1 MEPDTTPDESS
12 QRDSEPAP
20 TAEALATNPGP
31 PSSLFSRWTAIPLY
45 WRILAGML
53 LGVALGLAL
62 GDWAEIFRPL
72 SQVILQLLGA
82 LAPPLILI
90 AVVHVLMTSDIPRS
104 AIARLAGL
112 LLLNTCVA
120 IFIGLGV
127 ANIMQPGKW
136 YPRETKTASA
146 SAPVGAA
153 ETGDVVAGQPA
164 TEAAESD
171 DQPGGDSAH
180 AGGESVEAS
189 PLSQLIGSIPR
200 SLFGPLGDSQNV
212 IGVIIIAV
220 AFGIALRN
228 IKSEPVGTMEDLVE
242 LAYRT
247 LLVVLH
253 WIIELVPIG
262 VACVVA
268 AVIGTEGFSAFF
280 SLGAFVLAVILALIL
295 QTIWYMVR
303 IRFFSWVSPIRMLI
317 GMRDALVMAFS
328 TDSSTA
334 TMPVTYACLKEK
346 VGVREKSASLGALV
360 GANFNNDGTAL
371 YEAMAALFIAQMIG
385 MELTLSQQL
394 TVVVTSILASIG
406 AAGIPEAGIVT
417 MTLVFTAVG
426 LPVEKIPLLL
436 TVDWFLDRCRTT
448 INVLGDVNVSCIL
461 DGKTPP
467 AADAA

>member
-1 MEPDTTPDESS
+1 MSTE
-12 QRDSEPAP
+12 DSKSGPQEVS
-20 TAEALATNPGP
+20 ERKPG
-31 PSSLFSRWTAIPLY
+31 LVRRWTAIPLY
-45 WRILAGML
+45 WRILLGMS
-53 LGVALGLAL
+53 LGALIGLIL
-62 GDWAEIFRPL
+62 GENAILFDPI
-72 SQVILQLLGA
+72 SKIILQLLGA

-90 AVVHVLMTSDIPRS
+90 AVIHVLMTSEIPRS
-104 AIARLAGL
+104 AVAKLIGL

-127 ANIMQPGKW
+127 ANLMQPGKW
-136 YPRETKTASA
+136 SGEAQATAQTNEADEGTESHE
-146 SAPVGAA
+146 VGK
-153 ETGDVVAGQPA
+153 
-164 TEAAESD
+164 SN
-171 DQPGGDSAH
+171 
-180 AGGESVEAS
+180 
-189 PLSQLIGSIPR
+189 PLSQLIGSVPK
-200 SLFGPLGDSQNV
+200 SLLGPLGDSQNV

-220 AFGIALRN
+220 AFGVALRN
-228 IKSEPVGTMEDLVE
+228 VKSEPLGTMQDLVE

-253 WIIELVPIG
+253 WIIELVPLG

-268 AVIGTEGFSAFF
+268 AVIGTEGFGAFVK
-280 SLGAFVLAVILALIL
+280 LGAFVVAVIVALLL
-295 QTIWYMVR
+295 QTCWYMLR
-303 IRFFSWVSPIRMLI
+303 IHFFSWVSPWKMLA

-334 TMPVTYACLKEK
+334 TMPVTYACLREK

-385 MELTLSQQL
+385 MDLNLTQQL
-394 TVVVTSILASIG
+394 TVVLTSILASVG

-461 DGKTPP
+461 DGREPEVKTQ
-467 AADAA
+467 A